1 MSRKK
6 RRRDSDLFRPVDSFG
21 QLLCD
26 ILRRRVGIEY
36 FSWIDRKIE
45 GLMYI
50 WAMESFNLR
59 PLGRFSIPYDTDR
72 FHGISNTCFQLTL
85 YFCAPGKFCRFLYGT
100 HETACGKCSSTNR
113 ITLRS
118 TYLPQPIQLSWTNT
132 TISSWGGGGGQS
144 YKKDEGTRHNIISV
158 TKAV

>member
-26 ILRRRVGIEY
+26 VLRRRVGIEY

-50 WAMESFNLR
+50 WAMKSFNLR
-59 PLGRFSIPYDTDR
+59 PLGRFFIAYDTDR
-72 FHGISNTCFQLTL
+72 FHGISNIKYMFSTHLV
-85 YFCAPGKFCRFLYGT
+85 FL
-100 HETACGKCSSTNR
+100 CSREILQVPVRNARNSM
-113 ITLRS
+113 
-118 TYLPQPIQLSWTNT
+118 W
-132 TISSWGGGGGQS
+132 
-144 YKKDEGTRHNIISV
+144 EM
-158 TKAV
+158 